1 MMTEAEAKKK
11 WCPHIRITTGV
22 HDSMSITNRC
32 DTPTMTDCIA
42 SECMAWRWGGGK
54 LTKEQFD
61 ELRADGLSIFEA
73 AQWQKDNVE
82 STTHGY
88 CGLAGKP

>member
-1 MMTEAEAKKK
+1 MGAEAMMTEAEAKKK

-22 HDSMSITNRC
+22 IDSMSITNRC

-42 SECMAWRWGGGK
+42 SECMAWRWMKGDFAKPTEDRGA
-54 LTKEQFD
+54 L
-61 ELRADGLSIFEA
+61 
-73 AQWQKDNVE
+73 
-82 STTHGY
+82 GY